1 LRAWDALVGRRL
13 GAVGLLI
20 RSGDGDLFGQ
30 TAARTSARISGGDSC
45 RRAAADCGDRRLIIA
60 AASRRQHHDFTERGL
75 RVLGKDGRVLSVAG
89 GLRTTGAMAGR

>member
-1 LRAWDALVGRRL
+1 MSVVLDRRLIGCGRGTALVGRRS

-45 RRAAADCGDRRLIIA
+45 RRAAADR
-60 AASRRQHHDFTERGL
+60 
-75 RVLGKDGRVLSVAG
+75 
-89 GLRTTGAMAGR
+89 